1 MIFLYT
7 FLLLFLG
14 IVKALIDRRV
24 ARLERKYARVA
35 MAADALL
42 HQPVFREGNSNRSD
56 PCQTA
61 KRQFLLGGLVQKRDR
76 IEAKHVAWQQFSEKF
91 GRLIV
96 RLRDWKGKKL
106 PYTLG
111 VVDVSCVLCV
121 IDYLGVGEY
130 VSVRRLI
137 ELIVSHFAN

>member
-35 MAADALL
+35 GAADVLVR
-42 HQPVFREGNSNRSD
+42 QPVLREGNSNKSD
-56 PCQTA
+56 PCQLA
-61 KRQFLLGGLVQKRDR
+61 KRQFLLGSLVQKRDR
-76 IEAKHVAWQQFSEKF
+76 IEAKHVAWQQCSDTF
-91 GRLIV
+91 GRLIAG
-96 RLRDWKGKKL
+96 LRDWKGKKL

-111 VVDVSCVLCV
+111 VLDVSCVLYL

-130 VSVRRLI
+130 VSIRRLM